1 MDEQIIPL
9 SVNQYMNKIKFVE
22 DNEGL
27 IKDLGCVLALIN
39 INISSVKYQETFKTI
54 SFTVS
59 DESGATADII
69 INIDK
74 INACPGYNV
83 DYFIKFMVDALLN
96 ERRKQK

>member
-1 MDEQIIPL
+1 MDEQSIPL
-9 SVNQYMNKIKFVE
+9 SVNQYMNKVKFVE

-27 IKDLGCVLALIN
+27 IEDLGRVLAFIN
-39 INISSVKYQETFKTI
+39 INISSVKYQETFNTI

-74 INACPGYNV
+74 INTYPGYAV
-83 DYFIKFMVDALLN
+83 DYFIKFVVDALLN